1 MTEPTPTSTTPAT
14 PAAPADAPV
23 VPERPVRAPRPTP
36 VGTAAVVSTAGVMVS
51 LVALWLVA
59 QLLVLS
65 DLAHDRAQAIL
76 FRDFRV
82 QLAETTAP
90 LGPVVPTGDPVAI
103 LRIPAIDLEEVVV
116 EGTSSGE
123 LLAGPGHQRD
133 TVLPGQEGQSYVLGR
148 AATYGAPFADLGDLE
163 VGEPVEVT
171 TSQGVAVLTV
181 TGVRR
186 DGDPRPAPLA
196 AGSTRLTLV
205 SAEGEGRFSSL
216 TPERTVYVDAE
227 SADAFPAPPRA
238 GGAIEE
244 SERAM
249 ATDPTALPL
258 LALYL
263 ALLTALVLAVVA
275 ARQRWE
281 ALLVWTM
288 AGPLAMA
295 LAWLTTDTVMRLLP
309 NLV

>member
-1 MTEPTPTSTTPAT
+1 VTMTEPTPAPSVEAQVPA
-14 PAAPADAPV
+14 PL
-23 VPERPVRAPRPTP
+23 PERPVRTPRPAP
-36 VGTAAVVSTAGVMVS
+36 VGVAAVVSTAGVMLS

-65 DLAHDRAQAIL
+65 DLSHDRAQAIL

-123 LLAGPGHQRD
+123 LLDGPGHQRD

-148 AATYGAPFADLGDLE
+148 AATYGAPFGDLGDLAA
-163 VGEPVEVT
+163 GDLVEVT
-171 TSQGVAVLTV
+171 TSQGVSVLTV
-181 TGVRR
+181 IGVRR

-196 AGSTRLTLV
+196 DGSTRLTLV
-205 SAEGEGRFSSL
+205 SAEGEGRFSAL
-216 TPERTVYVDAE
+216 TPERTIFVDAE
-227 SADAFPAPPRA
+227 SAESFPAPPRA
-238 GGAIEE
+238 DGAIEE

-249 ATDPTALPL
+249 ATDSTALPL